1 MSMQKLLDIDP
12 QQLAFRFEVGRQ
24 ASCRIK
30 ISNNSQEHIAFKVM
44 TTNVHKYR
52 VQPKAGVLSPE
63 ECLEITVTMLRPTEI
78 PYNMECDDK
87 FLIRSVVATP
97 NHTPENAYELFNS
110 EGTHAFEDCR
120 LKVMFVS
127 PNASASQLGRIGI
140 DLLKNGIF
148 IVFLCLIFPL
158 LGIKILPR
166 IWSLKFWMM
175 VLIVQLAEKLLP
187 YSAENWIGYIKKFGL
202 YVCVHFVL
210 VVCSRGMRSL

>member
-44 TTNVHKYR
+44 TNNVHKYR
-52 VQPKAGVLSPE
+52 VRPKAGILSPE

-87 FLIRSVVATP
+87 FMIRSVVATP
-97 NHTPENAYELFNS
+97 NHTPEKAHELFNS

-127 PNASASQLGRIGI
+127 PNASASQLVRIGI

-148 IVFLCLIFPL
+148 I
-158 LGIKILPR
+158 GIKILPR
-166 IWSLKFWMM
+166 IWSVKFWMM

-187 YSAENWIGYIKKFGL
+187 YSAESWIGYIKKFVL
-202 YVCVHFVL
+202 YVCAHFVL
-210 VVCSRGMRSL
+210 TVCSRGVRSL